1 MSTAAKALASFG
13 IIFTQGYSC
22 TEVTIDFQVLN
33 KLVNFAPLRALT
45 VASVKID
52 LKMDCFT
59 FRIGFLSLRPY
70 FDFAERTFLAH
81 FIKVATVVYCQII
94 HSYCFKMI
102 VLAQEVMDDFDRNFE
117 FALFVSK
124 SKVIF
129 LKASFEHL
137 IPEMIVSSK

>member
-22 TEVTIDFQVLN
+22 TEVTIGFQVFN
-33 KLVNFAPLRALT
+33 KLINFAPLRAVT

-59 FRIGFLSLRPY
+59 FRIGFLSWKPY

-81 FIKVATVVYCQII
+81 FIAIAAIVYCQTI

-102 VLAQEVMDDFDRNFE
+102 MLAQEVMDDFDRNFK

-137 IPEMIVSSK
+137 AHEMIVFSK

>member
-22 TEVTIDFQVLN
+22 TEVTIGFHVFN
-33 KLVNFAPLRALT
+33 KLVNFAPLRAVT
-45 VASVKID
+45 VASVKIE

-59 FRIGFLSLRPY
+59 FRIGFLSLRSY

-81 FIKVATVVYCQII
+81 FITVAPVVYCQTI
-94 HSYCFKMI
+94 HNYCFKMI
-102 VLAQEVMDDFDRNFE
+102 MLAQEVMDDFNRNFE
-117 FALFVSK
+117 FAQFVSK

-137 IPEMIVSSK
+137 KPEMIAFSK